1 MDVKILNFETVLHPP
16 TWCEID
22 LKALAFNFDQLQKL
36 ATKNMT
42 HSLGI
47 MPVIKADAY
56 GHGMIQIAEC
66 LTEHGCKYWGVS
78 NTSEGVTLRAAGFK
92 QKILLFESTLVAEA
106 KDILEYKLTPTVCAL
121 EMAHALDH
129 GAHEAG
135 VQIPVH
141 IKIDTGMGRLGVNE
155 DQALGFVETI
165 REQCPNLILEGVY
178 THFPVADTDRD
189 FTLNQMRRF
198 RDMVYSLE
206 NQFITFSYV
215 HAGNSMGLGDY
226 KSDLFN
232 LARPGI
238 MLYGIYPL
246 ENLKEKVHLKPVMT
260 VKARIIFVQTVAKG
274 RGVSYGHTFKAKEDI
289 TVAVLPIGYSN
300 GYLRS
305 LSNKAF
311 VLVAGVRCPVV
322 GRVTMDQIIVD
333 ITAVTLSGVTP
344 QVGDEVV
351 LMGSQKG
358 SAITA
363 DELAAWA
370 GTISYEMLCSLGNRL
385 PRIYHAFPA
394 SQQAEQ
400 NSVKNS

>member
-1 MDVKILNFETVLHPP
+1 MDVKILNFETVAHPP

-22 LKALAFNFDQLQKL
+22 LKALAYNFEQLQKL
-36 ATKNMT
+36 ASKNMS

-56 GHGMIQIAEC
+56 GHGMTQVAEC
-66 LTEHGCKYWGVS
+66 LRECGCKYWAVS
-78 NTSEGVTLRAAGFK
+78 NASEGLHLRATGFK
-92 QKILLFESTLVAEA
+92 EKILLFESTLISEA
-106 KDILEYKLTPTVCAL
+106 KEIIEYQLTPTVNTL
-121 EMAHALDH
+121 EMGHALDH
-129 GAHEAG
+129 CAKKAG
-135 VQIPVH
+135 IQTCVH

-155 DQALGFVETI
+155 DQALDFVQTLQT
-165 REQCPNLILEGVY
+165 QCPHLILEGIY
-178 THFPVADTDRD
+178 THFPVADSDRD
-189 FTLNQMRRF
+189 FTLGQMRRF

-206 NQFITFSYV
+206 NQLITFSYV

-238 MLYGIYPL
+238 MLYGVYPL
-246 ENLKEKVHLKPVMT
+246 EDLKQKVHLKPAMS
-260 VKARIIFVQTVAKG
+260 VKTRIIFVQTIAKG

-311 VLVAGVRCPVV
+311 VLVEGVRCPVV

-333 ITAVTLSGVTP
+333 VTAATLSGRIP
-344 QVGDEVV
+344 KIGDEVV
-351 LMGSQKG
+351 IMGDQKG
-358 SAITA
+358 ASVSA
-363 DELAAWA
+363 DEVALWA
-370 GTISYEMLCSLGNRL
+370 GTISYEILCSLGNRL
-385 PRIYHAFPA
+385 PRVYH
-394 SQQAEQ
+394 
-400 NSVKNS
+400 